1 MKARLFPLKLPK
13 QENQTKS
20 NNFHNIRSMALE
32 KHILSKSTFM
42 YGCQC
47 PKRLYL
53 HKYKSEL
60 RNPEEEQQQSIF
72 ESGTSV
78 GELARDLFKGGI
90 DASPS
95 DAFSYQVSVQNT
107 ARLISQGETIIYEA
121 AFQHEGVL
129 CALDILV
136 KRGEAWYA
144 FEVKSSTSVKDQHIQ
159 DAALQYFVVRNCG
172 LQLEDIS
179 IVHINK
185 EYVRRGELNVEQLFA
200 CQSILHEVLELQ
212 ESIATK
218 IVELKRILTQPE
230 IPTVDIGPHCYSPYA
245 CDFTEHCWSHIPKE
259 NSIFELRRGPG
270 WKLYEAG
277 YKHLDEIPE
286 DYEMS
291 NKAFTQLAHYRTG
304 EVYIDKESIKE
315 FLEPLTYPLYFFDFE
330 TIMPGI
336 PEFDDNRP
344 YQQIPFQFS
353 LHVQQHRDNELKHYE
368 FLGDG
373 LSDPRSE
380 LMKKMLEHLGKTG
393 SIICYNMTFE
403 KSRIKELA
411 RIYPDYEEELLAIND
426 RVYDL
431 MIPFQKQWY
440 YHPEFK
446 GSYSIKAVLP
456 VVVPDLKYSDLDIQE
471 GGTAS
476 LVYSQLKYQ
485 DKDVA
490 QVQREQLLA
499 YCKLDTLAM
508 VKILNHLLI
517 ISEKNAIK

>member
-1 MKARLFPLKLPK
+1 
-13 QENQTKS
+13 
-20 NNFHNIRSMALE
+20 MALA

-53 HKYKSEL
+53 HKYKREL

-90 DASPS
+90 DASPT

-107 ARLISQGETIIYEA
+107 AKLISQGETIIYEA

-159 DAALQYFVVRNCG
+159 DAALQYFVTRNCG
-172 LQLEDIS
+172 LLLEDIS

-185 EYVRRGELNVEQLFA
+185 EYVRRGELNVQQLFN
-200 CQSILHEVLELQ
+200 CQSILTEVTEQ
-212 ESIATK
+212 QPFIESK
-218 IVELKRILTQPE
+218 IEELKGLLRQPE
-230 IPTVDIGPHCYSPYA
+230 MPAMDIGPHCYSPYA
-245 CDFTEHCWSHIPKE
+245 CDFTDHCWAHIPKE

-270 WKLYEAG
+270 WELYEAG

-291 NKAFTQLAHYRTG
+291 KKAFTQLEHYRTG
-304 EVYIDKESIKE
+304 EIHIDKESIGR
-315 FLEPLTYPLYFFDFE
+315 FLEPLIYPLYFFDFE

-336 PEFDDNRP
+336 PEFDESRP

-353 LHVQQHRDNELKHYE
+353 LHVQRQKDSELEHYE

-373 LSDPRSE
+373 KSDPRSA
-380 LMKKMLEHLGKTG
+380 LMKSMLNLLGKTG
-393 SIICYNMTFE
+393 SIICYNMAFE
-403 KSRIKELA
+403 KSRISELA
-411 RIYPDYEEELLAIND
+411 RVYPEYEAELLLIND

-431 MIPFQKQWY
+431 MTPFQKQWY
-440 YHPEFK
+440 YHPAFK
-446 GSYSIKAVLP
+446 GSYSIKTVLP
-456 VVVPDLKYSDLDIQE
+456 VLVPDLKYSELEIQE

-476 LVYSQLKYQ
+476 LVYSQLKFQ
-485 DKDVA
+485 DEDTA
-490 QVQREQLLA
+490 RVQRDQLLA
-499 YCKLDTLAM
+499 YCKMDTLAM
-508 VKILNHLLI
+508 VKILEHLRTLSI
-517 ISEKNAIK
+517 NSITQ

>member
-1 MKARLFPLKLPK
+1 
-13 QENQTKS
+13 
-20 NNFHNIRSMALE
+20 MALE

-47 PKRLYL
+47 TKRLYL
-53 HKYKSEL
+53 HKYRPEL
-60 RNPEEEQQQSIF
+60 RNPVEEEQQSIF
-72 ESGTSV
+72 ESGTNV
-78 GELARDLFKGGI
+78 GELARDLFKGGV
-90 DASPS
+90 DATPPDS
-95 DAFSYQVSVQNT
+95 FSYQLSVEQT
-107 ARLISQGETIIYEA
+107 AKLISQGERIIYEA

-144 FEVKSSTSVKDQHIQ
+144 FEVKSSTRVKDQHIQ
-159 DAALQYFVVRNCG
+159 DAALQYFIVRNCG
-172 LQLEDIS
+172 IPIEDIS

-185 EYVRRGELNVEQLFA
+185 QYVKKGELDVEQLFTR
-200 CQSILHEVLELQ
+200 QSILNEVIEQQ
-212 ESIATK
+212 EFIASK
-218 IVELKRILTQPE
+218 IEELKAMLTQPE
-230 IPTVDIGPHCYSPYA
+230 IPSIDIGPHCYSPYA

-270 WKLYEAG
+270 WELYEAG

-291 NKAFTQLAHYRTG
+291 NKAFSQLVHYRTG
-304 EVYIDKESIKE
+304 EIHIDKDNIKE
-315 FLEPLTYPLYFFDFE
+315 FLDPLNYPLYFFDFE
-330 TIMPGI
+330 TIMPGV
-336 PEFDDNRP
+336 PEFEDSRP

-353 LHVQQHRDNELKHYE
+353 LHVQQMKDGELEHYE

-373 LSDPRSE
+373 LSDPRPA
-380 LMKKMLEHLGKTG
+380 LMKTMLNLLGKTG

-411 RIYPDYEEELLAIND
+411 RIYPEYETELLAVNN
-426 RVYDL
+426 RVFDL

-440 YHPEFK
+440 YHPAFK
-446 GSYSIKAVLP
+446 GSYSIKIVLP
-456 VVVPDLKYSDLDIQE
+456 TLVPELKYSDLEIQE

-485 DKDVA
+485 NEDTA
-490 QVQREQLLA
+490 RILREQLLA
-499 YCKLDTLAM
+499 YCKMDTLAM
-508 VKILNHLLI
+508 VKILEYLRTI
-517 ISEKNAIK
+517 